1 MKKIIIS
8 IISLVLIVELGLY
21 SFVIRKLRSFTTL

>member
-21 SFVIRKLRSFTTL
+21 LFVIRKLRSFTTL